1 MTRPRRFVQPDLRFG
16 YRLRCLSLVLAC
28 CIVLVACG
36 TDAQDDRRF
45 ANEPVTEQPPTATT
59 EPASPVAPTATSA
72 PLASPETL
80 LATRGAPDT
89 LYTVANNDLVALTL
103 TADGPDTQPVN
114 LPNGRPLLAFDAS
127 PNGDRVAVL
136 VGPGGE
142 ASGVSLLLFDRAGKP
157 VGEARTVV
165 ASSATPQAENAEDAY
180 SVTWSP
186 QGNAMLVAG
195 PSVLV
200 NVPVS
205 GDPQPIPSD
214 GIAGRILSAA
224 WSPQGT
230 QIAVVV
236 AHDDTSQEVLLLG
249 SDGRMSDAPAPRVE
263 PGKSIEHLRWLA
275 DGSGFAYV
283 RANLANGVPFGGQ
296 LFTYRLRDAAPT
308 LVATS
313 GQGGPSATITT
324 VAPSPDGRSVAYV
337 ISIRDGDHWAFH
349 SLWVRSFKKP
359 LSYQVP
365 VDAVAG
371 VPKLWWVDRGLAW
384 EQVMTEDP
392 SSPSEIVFMNQSQ
405 EPRVLLAMESSA
417 SATPAASPVA
427 TPVATPAPTPT
438 PAG

>member
-1 MTRPRRFVQPDLRFG
+1 
-16 YRLRCLSLVLAC
+16 
-28 CIVLVACG
+28 VLVACG
-36 TDAQDDRRF
+36 SEAQDDRRF
-45 ANEPVTEQPPTATT
+45 ANEPVTEQPPTATS

-89 LYTVANNDLVALTL
+89 LYTVANTDLVALTL
-103 TADGPDTQPVN
+103 TADGPETKHIT
-114 LPNGRPLLAFDAS
+114 LPDGRPLLAFDAS

-136 VGPGGE
+136 VGPGEE
-142 ASGVSLLLFDRAGKP
+142 ADGVVLLLFDRAGKP
-157 VGEARTVV
+157 VGEARTVL
-165 ASSATPQAENAEDAY
+165 ATAATPQAGAAPDAY
-180 SVTWSP
+180 NVTWSP

-205 GDPQPIPSD
+205 GEPQSIPVD
-214 GIAGRILSAA
+214 GIAGRILAAA

-236 AHDDTSQEVLLLG
+236 AHDDASQEVLLLG
-249 SDGRMSDAPAPRVE
+249 SDGRISDAPAPRAE
-263 PGKSIEHLRWLA
+263 PGKSIEHLHWLA
-275 DGSGFAYV
+275 DGSGLVYV

-296 LFTYRLRDAAPT
+296 LFTYRLRDAEAT

-324 VAPSPDGRSVAYV
+324 IAPSPDGRSVAYV

-349 SLWVRSFKKP
+349 SLWVRSFKQP

-365 VDAVAG
+365 VDAVAAA
-371 VPKLWWVDRGLAW
+371 PELWWVDRGLAW
-384 EQVMTEDP
+384 EQVVTEDP
-392 SSPSEIVFMNQSQ
+392 ASPSEIVFMNQAQ
-405 EPRVLLAMESSA
+405 EPRVLLETTPPA

-427 TPVATPAPTPT
+427 TPQATPAPTPT